1 MGMGMGM
8 GMENCNF
15 WEVFL
20 MGLFLGSIATVF
32 LIGLWQILIQDF
44 RPQIKNH
51 RLLKMFKK

>member
-1 MGMGMGM
+1 MGM

-32 LIGLWQILIQDF
+32 LNGMLQIILQALK
-44 RPQIKNH
+44 PPIKYHN
-51 RLLKMFKK
+51 LYYKLFKR